1 MTSASVNDVS
11 TVMQGKQLM
20 RDFGTQAVK
29 SGGFTEVFNL
39 KTSSEKTKQPVSE
52 EINKKPV
59 RTKEDVKDETEVSDV
74 KVPEKES
81 VGKDNTID
89 TDKPDE
95 KDLER
100 AMESINTA
108 AARIITS
115 LSEILAVSEDTVMG
129 VMEEM
134 GLKPQ
139 ELLTSEMLSQLF
151 LQMEGTPDSMELLTN
166 ESLYNDF
173 QTMMGTLEGILEETA
188 KELGLNPE
196 ELKQLVEETSQS
208 VILPKEPVFEEVT
221 VTLQEAEVIEASDE
235 SQQAMRP
242 VIPEEGNLVDEQQN
256 PVAGS
261 LQREQETGSK
271 QEDSGES
278 NKENYNE
285 NLILSQVRENSYKS
299 GTQQTAPAMSESFAS
314 QMETRDIMRQIMD
327 YMKVQMK
334 PDMTNVEMQLHPAS
348 LGTLQVQVASKGG
361 VLTAQFITQN
371 ETVKAA
377 LESQM
382 ISLQESLAQQGVKVE
397 AIEVTVQTQ
406 QFESNLE
413 QGRGSNQEAPERR
426 NRTRRLQVDGELT
439 AEALEGMDAE
449 NILAAQILQASGGTI
464 DYTA

>member
-29 SGGFTEVFNL
+29 SGGFIEVFNL

-115 LSEILAVSEDTVMG
+115 LSEILAVSEETVMG

-134 GLKPQ
+134 GMKPQ

-166 ESLYNDF
+166 ESL
-173 QTMMGTLEGILEETA
+173 
-188 KELGLNPE
+188 
-196 ELKQLVEETSQS
+196 
-208 VILPKEPVFEEVT
+208 
-221 VTLQEAEVIEASDE
+221 
-235 SQQAMRP
+235 
-242 VIPEEGNLVDEQQN
+242 
-256 PVAGS
+256 
-261 LQREQETGSK
+261 
-271 QEDSGES
+271 
-278 NKENYNE
+278 
-285 NLILSQVRENSYKS
+285 
-299 GTQQTAPAMSESFAS
+299 
-314 QMETRDIMRQIMD
+314 
-327 YMKVQMK
+327 
-334 PDMTNVEMQLHPAS
+334 
-348 LGTLQVQVASKGG
+348 
-361 VLTAQFITQN
+361 
-371 ETVKAA
+371 
-377 LESQM
+377 
-382 ISLQESLAQQGVKVE
+382 
-397 AIEVTVQTQ
+397 
-406 QFESNLE
+406 
-413 QGRGSNQEAPERR
+413 
-426 NRTRRLQVDGELT
+426 
-439 AEALEGMDAE
+439 
-449 NILAAQILQASGGTI
+449 
-464 DYTA
+464 